1 MGICEGAAPAQW
13 GTLAVAL
20 RQNTCRRAARG
31 GESDLVYL
39 VRTWPH
45 SAVVGTKVSICRPS
59 SRVVGKGSARRLRAG
74 AVDRHDREH
83 AIHPLLDPVDETG
96 PAARRRC
103 PFFPYVPTVY
113 GSRATIPGNIW
124 VEVSP
129 LEGTDVRAGRRD
141 GQAALEYTFVHTNAG
156 SYDVVIPDFSPRHP

>member
-83 AIHPLLDPVDETG
+83 AVHPLLEPVDEPG
-96 PAARRRC
+96 PAARCRC
-103 PFFPYVPTVY
+103 PFFPYVWRVY
-113 GSRATIPGNIW
+113 GSGAVNPVNAGMD
-124 VEVSP
+124 VSP
-129 LEGTDVRAGRRD
+129 LEGTDERASRKD
-141 GQAALEYTFVHTNAG
+141 A
-156 SYDVVIPDFSPRHP
+156 